1 MIDFNER
8 TAMQFGRAYNKAVR
22 NNDEYFTFEKNLLYT
37 KYAYYLCLNLV
48 NEGMIK
54 GKMEKDLIVFC

>member
-1 MIDFNER
+1 
-8 TAMQFGRAYNKAVR
+8 MQFGRAYNKAVR

-54 GKMEKDLIVFC
+54 GKIDKDLIVFC